1 MTEPV
6 KTEVKEITED
16 ELKTIV
22 ADGLKEMIPAL
33 KEEITNDLK
42 AQIKTEPEETE
53 KTEAEKVEEVK
64 SFVNAL
70 VNQDSEK
77 LKEFKAVDSTDSY
90 FGYTIPTTLASAILE
105 KKDKISKMRNLA
117 FVFEMAGPFQ
127 LPTEGTG
134 VTSYWV
140 SENEEITESEPTV
153 GKKTLDDYYLA
164 TRVLMPRKMLNTSAY
179 NLQEYIARLSSR
191 SIVNAEE
198 TAFTRGSGSGQ
209 PTGFRGMTG
218 HNVENQDGDALDYD
232 DIVDAFYGL
241 KEQYRQGAI
250 WMTSA
255 MGMKAIRKIK
265 DEQGVPIF
273 SVQDSTMFGK
283 KVVESED
290 IPANLGTSANET
302 EIWFFDPSYYM
313 IKDGDKMFMDVD
325 KIISKLQIE
334 LVVAE
339 AIDGIYTLPEA
350 AMQVQAVK

>member
-1 MTEPV
+1 MTDI

-22 ADGLKEMIPAL
+22 ADGLKEIIPAL
-33 KEEITNDLK
+33 KEEIKSELK
-42 AQIKTEPEETE
+42 EQIKTVPDKVE
-53 KTEAEKVEEVK
+53 KTEIEQVEEVK
-64 SFVNAL
+64 SFITAVVNRDHA
-70 VNQDSEK
+70 K
-77 LKEFKAVDSTDSY
+77 LTEMKAVDSTTDH
-90 FGYTIPTTLASAILE
+90 FGYTIPTTLAKAILE
-105 KKDKISKMRNLA
+105 KRDKISKMRNLA

-140 SENEEITESEPTV
+140 GENELITDSDPSV
-153 GKKTLDDYYLA
+153 GKKNLDDYYLA

-191 SIVNAEE
+191 SIVNTEE
-198 TAFTRGSGSGQ
+198 TSFVVGSGDGQ
-209 PTGFRGMTG
+209 PTGFRAMTG
-218 HNVENQDGDALDYD
+218 HNTEDQAGSALAYD
-232 DIVDAFYGL
+232 DIINAYYGL
-241 KEQYRQGAI
+241 KEQYRQDAI

-255 MGMKAIRKIK
+255 LGMKAIRKIK
-265 DEQGVPIF
+265 DEQGIPLF
-273 SVQDSTMFGK
+273 NVQDQTMMGRRLI
-283 KVVESED
+283 ESED
-290 IPANLGTSANET
+290 IPANLGSSTNET
-302 EIWFFDPSYYM
+302 ELWFFNPSYYM

-350 AMQVQAVK
+350 AMQLKNVK

>member
-1 MTEPV
+1 MTEI

-22 ADGLKEMIPAL
+22 ADGLKEIVPAL
-33 KEEITNDLK
+33 KEEIKNDLK
-42 AQIKTEPEETE
+42 AEIKTEPEKVE
-53 KTEAEKVEEVK
+53 KTEAEQVEEVK
-64 SFVNAL
+64 TFINAL
-70 VNQDSEK
+70 VEK
-77 LKEFKAVDSTDSY
+77 DHAKLTEMKAVDSTNSY

-105 KKDKISKMRNLA
+105 KRDKISKMRNLA

-140 SENEEITESEPTV
+140 GENEEVTESNPTV

-198 TAFTRGSGSGQ
+198 EAFVRGSGNSQ

-232 DIVDAFYGL
+232 DLVDAFYGL
-241 KEQYRQGAI
+241 KEQYRQNAI

-255 MGMKAIRKIK
+255 MGMKAIRRIK
-265 DEQGVPIF
+265 DDNGIPIF
-273 SVQDSTMFGK
+273 NVNDQTVFNR
-283 KVVESED
+283 KVWESED

-302 EIWFFDPSYYM
+302 ELWFFDPSYYM

-325 KIISKLQIE
+325 KIISKLQVE